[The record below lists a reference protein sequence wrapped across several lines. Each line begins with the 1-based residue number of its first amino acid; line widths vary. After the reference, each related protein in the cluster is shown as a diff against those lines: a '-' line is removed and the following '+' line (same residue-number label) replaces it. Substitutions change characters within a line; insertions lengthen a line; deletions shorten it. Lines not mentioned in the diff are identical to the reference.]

1 MRGSCS
7 PARRSAPA
15 GGGLVRSV
23 RNRADGYLYGC
34 LSLDGRQQ
42 MEEYRAYI
50 VGPDGHVLERVD
62 LRCNDVP
69 KHLR

>member
-1 MRGSCS
+1 
-7 PARRSAPA
+7 
-15 GGGLVRSV
+15 
-23 RNRADGYLYGC
+23 
-34 LSLDGRQQ
+34 

>member
-1 MRGSCS
+1 
-7 PARRSAPA
+7 
-15 GGGLVRSV
+15 
-23 RNRADGYLYGC
+23 
-34 LSLDGRQQ
+34 

-62 LRCNDVP
+62 LRCNDGP